1 MYKDLKFPILI
12 VHRAVK
18 TDCVAGE
25 RVRGIA
31 AELTQDG
38 FAVLAAADHA
48 QARLVAATH
57 HGLACMLIAA
67 EGAGENIPLLQNMT
81 ELIRLAR
88 LRAPDLPI
96 FALGEQ
102 VTLENAP
109 AEAMSELNQLR
120 GILYLFEDT
129 VPFLA
134 RQVAR
139 AAHSYLDGLLPPF
152 FKALVQHTAQSN
164 YSWHTPGHGGGV
176 AYRKSPVGQ
185 AFHQFFGENTLR
197 SDLSVSVPELGSLL
211 DHTGPLAEAETR
223 AARNF
228 GADHT
233 FFVINGTSTA
243 NKIVWHSMVGR
254 NDLVLVDRNCHK
266 SVVHA
271 IIMTGAIPLYLCP
284 ERNELGIIGPIPLS
298 EFRPESIRA
307 KIEANPLTR
316 GREPRIR
323 LAVVTNSTY
332 DGLCYH
338 AGQIKQMLGSS
349 VEILHFDEAWFAY
362 AAFHDF
368 FASRYA
374 MGTPRTA
381 DSPLLF
387 STHSTH
393 KLLAAFSQASMI
405 HVQDGG
411 TRALDRDRF
420 NEAFM
425 MHTSTSPQ
433 YSILASLD
441 VASAMMEGPAGR
453 SLLQEMFD
461 EALSFRRALAK
472 LREHIDVED
481 WWFSIWQPPSADRTV
496 SLAAEDWLLK
506 PGAEWHGFG
515 DVAEDYVLLDPLK
528 VTLVMPGLSVGG
540 VLDDCGIPAA
550 VVSKFLWERGLVVEK
565 TGLYSFLVLF
575 SMGITKGKWSTLL
588 TELLEF
594 KRHYDS
600 NSRLTACLPS
610 VVALA
615 PSRYQGLGLRDLCRQ
630 LHDCYRNNATAK
642 QLKRLFTRLPE
653 VAITPAEAYDRLV
666 KGDVEAVP
674 IECLLGR
681 IAAVMLVPYPPGIPL
696 IIPGERFTEATRC
709 ILDYLRSL
717 ARSTA
722 SFPASWPMYTDC
734 RARTAWRVRSTPSI
748 ASGNTNDLDATLRQL
763 EAIIAQM
770 VHSIANCQAIGGF
783 RRGRSA
789 AIGRKGGFL
798 ELMDGVDAAFG
809 ISCMKLT
816 DQYCCHLA

>member
-12 VHRAVK
+12 VHRDIKA
-18 TDCVAGE
+18 DSVAGD

-31 AELTQDG
+31 QELAQDG
-38 FAVLAAADHA
+38 FTILPAVDYAEG
-48 QARLVAATH
+48 RLVAATH

-67 EGAGENIPLLQNMT
+67 EGAGENTHLLQNMV

-88 LRAPDLPI
+88 VRAPHLPI

-109 AEAMSELNQLR
+109 ADAMSELNQLR

-139 AAHSYLDGLLPPF
+139 AAHNYLDGLLPPF

-211 DHTGPLAEAETR
+211 DHTGPLAAAEAR

-254 NDLVLVDRNCHK
+254 DDLVLVDRNCHK
-266 SVVHA
+266 SVLHA

-298 EFRPESIRA
+298 EFSREAIQA
-307 KIEANPLTR
+307 KIEANPLAA
-316 GREPRIR
+316 GREPRVKM
-323 LAVVTNSTY
+323 AVVTNSTY
-332 DGLCYH
+332 DGLCYN
-338 AGQIKQMLGSS
+338 AEMIKQVLGNS
-349 VEILHFDEAWFAY
+349 VEVLHFDEAWYAY
-362 AAFHDF
+362 AAFHEF
-368 FASRYA
+368 FAGRYA
-374 MGTPRTA
+374 MGTSRSA
-381 DSPLLF
+381 DSPLVF

-411 TRALDRDRF
+411 ARQLDRDRF

-425 MHTSTSPQ
+425 MHISTSPQ

-441 VASAMMEGPAGR
+441 VSSAMMEGPAGR

-461 EALSFRRALAK
+461 EALSFRRALAN
-472 LREHIDVED
+472 LREHLADDD
-481 WWFSIWQPPSADRTV
+481 WWFSIWQPPQVGGIHRVAT
-496 SLAAEDWLLK
+496 EDWLLQ
-506 PGAEWHGFG
+506 PQAEWHGFG
-515 DVAEDYVLLDPLK
+515 DVSEDYVLLDPIK
-528 VTLVMPGLSVGG
+528 VTLVMPGLDAGG
-540 VLDDCGIPAA
+540 SLGEHGIPAA

-594 KRHYDS
+594 KRNYDA
-600 NSRLTACLPS
+600 NTALLQSLPC
-610 VVALA
+610 VAQLD
-615 PSRYQGLGLRDLCRQ
+615 PLRYHGMGLRDLCEQ
-630 LHDCYRNNATAK
+630 LHECYRANATAK
-642 QLKRLFTRLPE
+642 QLKRLYTRLPE
-653 VAITPAEAYDRLV
+653 VVMKPGDAYDKLV
-666 KGDVEAVP
+666 RGEVEAVP
-674 IECLLGR
+674 IERLIGR
-681 IAAVMLVPYPPGIPL
+681 VAAVMLVPYPPGIPL
-696 IIPGERFTEATRC
+696 IMPGERFTESTRS
-709 ILDYLRSL
+709 IIDYLGF
-717 ARSTA
+717 ARA
-722 SFPASWPMYTDC
+722 FDRGFPGFVADVHGLQHEVGDVYTVDC
-734 RARTAWRVRSTPSI
+734 IR
-748 ASGNTNDLDATLRQL
+748 
-763 EAIIAQM
+763 E
-770 VHSIANCQAIGGF
+770 
-783 RRGRSA
+783 
-789 AIGRKGGFL
+789 
-798 ELMDGVDAAFG
+798 
-809 ISCMKLT
+809 
-816 DQYCCHLA
+816 

>member
-12 VHRAVK
+12 VHRDIKA
-18 TDCVAGE
+18 DSVAGD

-31 AELTQDG
+31 QELAQDG
-38 FAVLAAADHA
+38 FTILPAVDYAEG
-48 QARLVAATH
+48 RLVAATH

-67 EGAGENIPLLQNMT
+67 EGAGENTHLLQNMV

-88 LRAPDLPI
+88 VRAPHLPI

-109 AEAMSELNQLR
+109 ADAMSELNQLR

-139 AAHSYLDGLLPPF
+139 AAHNYLDGLLPPF

-211 DHTGPLAEAETR
+211 DHTGPLAAAEAR

-254 NDLVLVDRNCHK
+254 DDLVLVDRNCHK
-266 SVVHA
+266 SVLHS

-298 EFRPESIRA
+298 EFSREAIQA
-307 KIEANPLTR
+307 KIEANPLAA
-316 GREPRIR
+316 GREPRVKM
-323 LAVVTNSTY
+323 AVVTNSTY
-332 DGLCYH
+332 DGLCYN
-338 AGQIKQMLGSS
+338 AEMIKQVLGNS
-349 VEILHFDEAWFAY
+349 VEVLHFDEAWYAY
-362 AAFHDF
+362 AAFHEF
-368 FASRYA
+368 FAGRYA
-374 MGTPRTA
+374 MGTSRSA
-381 DSPLLF
+381 DSPLVF

-411 TRALDRDRF
+411 ARQLDRDRF

-425 MHTSTSPQ
+425 MHISTSPQ

-441 VASAMMEGPAGR
+441 VSSAMMEGPAGR

-461 EALSFRRALAK
+461 EALSFRRALAN
-472 LREHIDVED
+472 LREHLADDD
-481 WWFSIWQPPSADRTV
+481 WWFSIWQPPQVGGIHRVAT
-496 SLAAEDWLLK
+496 EDWLLQ
-506 PGAEWHGFG
+506 PQAEWHGFG
-515 DVAEDYVLLDPLK
+515 DVSEDYVLLDPIK
-528 VTLVMPGLSVGG
+528 VTLVMPGLDAGG
-540 VLDDCGIPAA
+540 SLGEHGIPAA

-594 KRHYDS
+594 KRNYDA
-600 NSRLTACLPS
+600 NTALLQSLPC
-610 VVALA
+610 VAQLD
-615 PSRYQGLGLRDLCRQ
+615 PLRYHGMGLRDLCEQ
-630 LHDCYRNNATAK
+630 LHECYRANATAK
-642 QLKRLFTRLPE
+642 QLKRLYTRLPE
-653 VAITPAEAYDRLV
+653 VVMKPGDAYDKLV
-666 KGDVEAVP
+666 RGDVEAVP
-674 IECLLGR
+674 IERLIGR
-681 IAAVMLVPYPPGIPL
+681 VAAVMLVPYPPGIPL
-696 IIPGERFTEATRC
+696 IMPGERFTESTRS
-709 ILDYLRSL
+709 IIDYLSF
-717 ARSTA
+717 ARA
-722 SFPASWPMYTDC
+722 FDRGFPGFVADVHGLQHEVGDVYTVDC
-734 RARTAWRVRSTPSI
+734 IR
-748 ASGNTNDLDATLRQL
+748 
-763 EAIIAQM
+763 E
-770 VHSIANCQAIGGF
+770 
-783 RRGRSA
+783 
-789 AIGRKGGFL
+789 
-798 ELMDGVDAAFG
+798 
-809 ISCMKLT
+809 
-816 DQYCCHLA
+816 

>member
-12 VHRAVK
+12 VHRDIKA
-18 TDCVAGE
+18 DSVAGD

-31 AELTQDG
+31 QELAQDG
-38 FAVLAAADHA
+38 FTILPAVDYAEG
-48 QARLVAATH
+48 RLVAATH

-67 EGAGENIPLLQNMT
+67 EGAGENTHLLQNMV

-88 LRAPDLPI
+88 VRAPHLPI

-109 AEAMSELNQLR
+109 ADAMSELNQLR

-139 AAHSYLDGLLPPF
+139 AAHNYLDGLLPPF

-211 DHTGPLAEAETR
+211 DHTGPLAAAEAR

-254 NDLVLVDRNCHK
+254 DDLVLVDRNCHK
-266 SVVHA
+266 SVLHA

-298 EFRPESIRA
+298 EFSREAIQA
-307 KIEANPLTR
+307 KIEANPLAA
-316 GREPRIR
+316 GREPRVKM
-323 LAVVTNSTY
+323 AVVTNSTY
-332 DGLCYH
+332 DGLCYN
-338 AGQIKQMLGSS
+338 AEMIKQVLGNS
-349 VEILHFDEAWFAY
+349 VEVLHFDEAWYAY
-362 AAFHDF
+362 AAFHEF
-368 FASRYA
+368 FAGRYA
-374 MGTPRTA
+374 MGTSRSA
-381 DSPLLF
+381 DSPLVF

-411 TRALDRDRF
+411 ARQLDRDRF

-425 MHTSTSPQ
+425 MHISTSPQ

-441 VASAMMEGPAGR
+441 VSSAMMEGPAGR

-461 EALSFRRALAK
+461 EALSFRRALAN
-472 LREHIDVED
+472 LREHLADDD
-481 WWFSIWQPPSADRTV
+481 WWFSIWQPPQVGGVHRVAT
-496 SLAAEDWLLK
+496 EDWLLQ
-506 PGAEWHGFG
+506 PQAEWHGFG
-515 DVAEDYVLLDPLK
+515 DVSEDYVLLDPIK
-528 VTLVMPGLSVGG
+528 VTLVMPGLDAGG
-540 VLDDCGIPAA
+540 SLGEHGIPAA

-594 KRHYDS
+594 KRNYDA
-600 NSRLTACLPS
+600 NTALLQSLPC
-610 VVALA
+610 VAQLD
-615 PSRYQGLGLRDLCRQ
+615 PLRYHGMGLRDLCEQ
-630 LHDCYRNNATAK
+630 LHECYRANATAK
-642 QLKRLFTRLPE
+642 QLKRLYTRLPE
-653 VAITPAEAYDRLV
+653 VVMKPGDAYDKLV
-666 KGDVEAVP
+666 RGEVEAVP
-674 IECLLGR
+674 IERLIGR
-681 IAAVMLVPYPPGIPL
+681 VAAVMLVPYPPGIPL
-696 IIPGERFTEATRC
+696 IMPGERFTESTRS
-709 ILDYLRSL
+709 IIDYLGF
-717 ARSTA
+717 ARA
-722 SFPASWPMYTDC
+722 FDRGFPGFVADVHGLQHEVGDVYTVDC
-734 RARTAWRVRSTPSI
+734 IR
-748 ASGNTNDLDATLRQL
+748 
-763 EAIIAQM
+763 E
-770 VHSIANCQAIGGF
+770 
-783 RRGRSA
+783 
-789 AIGRKGGFL
+789 
-798 ELMDGVDAAFG
+798 
-809 ISCMKLT
+809 
-816 DQYCCHLA
+816 